1 MGCRFAPR
9 LHHSLAPSHL
19 SISLPACVPRDNER
33 KALAQGQAS
42 GNRWSTRASAMALVL
57 ETCPAVGASSVC
69 QARRCALCTLTSLNL
84 TPSPRSRVRYSQ
96 RHRSLKQRSH
106 GLKRRRRAWDSQ
118 AGSRSRGKGW
128 GGGGD
133 GAGLTPEGVG
143 EPPGFGIPCV
153 PLLRHAAGAA
163 DAVLPSWSPKLEPQ
177 PRRMPGGDRGTR
189 PRLLSRPR
197 GTGQSKLSTEEATP
211 PAPRP
216 SSLPS
221 RAAAEWVP
229 PTRSV
234 D

>member
-1 MGCRFAPR
+1 MKLARGGAGGAGVPSSSGEGGLTHGVSRRLAGGDDLRGVGRKGESGDRRRGILSVGCRFAPR

-106 GLKRRRRAWDSQ
+106 GLKRRRRAWGSQ

-128 GGGGD
+128 GGGGGRRRRR
-133 GAGLTPEGVG
+133 GAHP
-143 EPPGFGIPCV
+143 
-153 PLLRHAAGAA
+153 
-163 DAVLPSWSPKLEPQ
+163 
-177 PRRMPGGDRGTR
+177 
-189 PRLLSRPR
+189 
-197 GTGQSKLSTEEATP
+197 
-211 PAPRP
+211 
-216 SSLPS
+216 
-221 RAAAEWVP
+221 
-229 PTRSV
+229 
-234 D
+234 